1 MKNHPLSWATLFR
14 VVTVALLVYLIWR
27 LSGIIIISTLSL
39 VLAATLY
46 PVVKFL
52 NKKLS
57 LTFSSIITIV
67 LIFLP
72 LIIIITFLTKGF
84 ITQLPD
90 VLTNF
95 NSTIQSSNNIPQF
108 IKDLDFPK
116 YIQTG
121 TQYLIDST
129 PKVTGFIT
137 AFLAVLFLTLYIL
150 IDSKR
155 LVNMGINLIHR
166 DHRERIRK
174 LFDIIININAHYIR
188 GNLLISLICAL
199 IISIGLLIMGIPYA
213 IILGV
218 FAGIVDLLPLVGAI
232 IGAVPAILIG
242 FTISPAIG
250 IAVLALFIIYQQ
262 FENHILAPNI
272 YNKALDLSP
281 ALSFIAV
288 IIGANLFGI
297 IGAFMSLPIAA
308 SLPAIIKY
316 LDIEK
321 AIEQE

>member
-1 MKNHPLSWATLFR
+1 MKNHPLSWASLFR

-27 LSGIIIISTLSL
+27 LSGIIIISILSL

-46 PVVKFL
+46 PIVKFL
-52 NKKLS
+52 NRKLS
-57 LTFSSIITIV
+57 LTFSSIITII

-72 LIIIITFLTKGF
+72 LITIITFLTKGF
-84 ITQLPD
+84 VTQLPGI
-90 VLTNF
+90 VSNF
-95 NSTIQSSNNIPQF
+95 GSTIQSSNNIPQF
-108 IKDLDFPK
+108 IKELDFTK

-121 TQYLIDST
+121 TQYLINST

-137 AFLAVLFLTLYIL
+137 TFLAVLFLTLYIL

-155 LVNMGINLIHR
+155 LVNISINLIHR
-166 DHRERIRK
+166 NHREKMRK

-188 GNLLISLICAL
+188 GNLLISLICSL
-199 IISIGLLIMGIPYA
+199 IISAGLLIMGIPYA
-213 IILGV
+213 IILGI

-250 IAVLALFIIYQQ
+250 IAVLALFIVYQQ

-288 IIGANLFGI
+288 IIGATLFGI
-297 IGAFMSLPIAA
+297 IGAFIALPIAA
-308 SLPAIIKY
+308 SIPAIIKY